1 MEQDDLPE
9 KLVHQI
15 TDYLLIEH
23 TEIGPADL
31 CLVFG
36 NRFVCPELAAQAAA
50 LYKQGLVKKI
60 AASGGVLTSDGRT
73 EAAAIR
79 DELVRLGVP
88 ADDILVEDR
97 ATNSGE
103 NVVFT
108 KALAEKTLGPDAVRS
123 VIGIGHISAG
133 RRFLMTL
140 AKQWPEV
147 LPMYISVN
155 PYPVARADW
164 ARHQGFRQKVL
175 EEWGKIAGYKE
186 KGFIE
191 EIDIDSI
198 NRRVHGQPP
207 PGPGLAP

>member
-1 MEQDDLPE
+1 LDQDDLSDN
-9 KLVHQI
+9 LI
-15 TDYLLIEH
+15 NRIAGYLLIEH

-36 NRFVCPELAAQAAA
+36 NRFVCPQLAAQAAA

-79 DELVRLGVP
+79 DELLRLGIP

-97 ATNSGE
+97 AANSGE

-108 KALAEKTLGPDAVRS
+108 KNLAAKTLGPDAVRS

-155 PYPVARADW
+155 PYPVAPADW

-191 EIDIDSI
+191 EVDIDAI
-198 NRRVHGQPP
+198 NRRVNGQPP
-207 PGPGLAP
+207 PAPGPGP